1 MDSRGRLSP
10 HFIAGVGGVLGNF
23 FADGDAGDAE
33 LITASVVALDEDAD
47 GVASEFGVEDA
58 GRRPDAAFEFVAD
71 HAGAATDV
79 AFFDD
84 AGVSYV
90 EGGAGVLGLDVESV
104 DVVEPA
110 VPGFGDN

>member
-33 LITASVVALDEDAD
+33 LITASVVGLDEDAD

-58 GRRPDAAFEFVAD
+58 GRRGDAAFEFVAG
-71 HAGAATDV
+71 HAVSGTDV
-79 AFFDD
+79 ALFDEP
-84 AGVSYV
+84 GVSAV
-90 EGGAGVLGLDVESV
+90 EGVPAGRG
-104 DVVEPA
+104 
-110 VPGFGDN
+110 